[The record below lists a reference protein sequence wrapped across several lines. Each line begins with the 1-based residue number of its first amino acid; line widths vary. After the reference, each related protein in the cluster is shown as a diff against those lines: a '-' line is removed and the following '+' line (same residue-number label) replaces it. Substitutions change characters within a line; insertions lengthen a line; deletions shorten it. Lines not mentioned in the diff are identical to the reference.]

1 MEVLAWT
8 HEDMPGINPK
18 DILHYLNV
26 DQAMKLVKQKMRKF
40 APERNVAIVKE
51 VEKLLKAQFIQEG
64 LLS

>member
-40 APERNVAIVKE
+40 APERNVAIVEE